1 MSSLDERCYKRQSS
15 RATSTTASPMSGR
28 SGHRCWA
35 DISDSEDVDSFGS
48 EFGEERLLPETVLR
62 ALESEGVKAAP
73 STLNVYA
80 AEFVPTLSMRCPLV
94 GICEVI
100 AEGDELQLESQEDLQ
115 SGSRRLLPARVI
127 AAMGSHRE
135 LPRQDAKA
143 SKKPFW
149 RKSRQQAPAK
159 EPQLPTPREELTEEQ
174 VQRRLRMV
182 EAGQK
187 TKEYRFLTDEVDLC
201 SPCISRR
208 RPLTPDPRDS
218 SLSKRGWDKEVQ
230 QWRKNLRRCYLL
242 EVKPETMGSSLEND
256 NEAPS
261 MASTEADEAP
271 CSEADETTTVHSDL
285 SDAASAH
292 SCSG

>member
-1 MSSLDERCYKRQSS
+1 MS
-15 RATSTTASPMSGR
+15 AHR
-28 SGHRCWA
+28 SWA
-35 DISDSEDVDSFGS
+35 DISDSEDIDSFGSS

-62 ALESEGVKAAP
+62 ELEFDGKKAGHSESFGVRQRQ
-73 STLNVYA
+73 LNVYA
-80 AEFVPTLSMRCPLV
+80 AEFVPTLSMSCPLV

-100 AEGDELQLESQEDLQ
+100 VEGDELELESQEDVQ
-115 SGSRRLLPARVI
+115 NGARRLPPSRVS
-127 AAMGSHRE
+127 ATMGSHRE

-187 TKEYRFLTDEVDLC
+187 TKEYRFLADEV
-201 SPCISRR
+201 RR
-208 RPLTPDPRDS
+208 FPSGRPQTPDPRDS

-242 EVKPETMGSSLEND
+242 EVKPESMGTSEHND
-256 NEAPS
+256 TEAPS

-271 CSEADETTTVHSDL
+271 CSEADETITVHSDL
-285 SDAASAH
+285 SDASSAH
-292 SCSG
+292 WCSR